1 MLRRGKDSSCADQP
15 LWGAARAARSQP
27 AASGPGRSGLRDRL
41 SPLRAPRPIV
51 RSPAYNRWNCPPQ
64 EFRMAEVPP
73 LSGVFPIAPTPFTD
87 TGDVDAEGQR
97 RVLDCM
103 IDQGV
108 DGICILANYSEQF
121 LLSDGERDLLLDV
134 CLSHVHGRVP
144 VIVTCS
150 HFSTRIAAARARAA
164 VAAGASMLMLM
175 PPYHGTGL
183 RTDEA
188 GILQHF
194 AAVAEAAQI
203 PIMVQDAPLSGVSLS
218 VPFLVRLAREVPS
231 VRYFKIE
238 VPGAAAQLRNLI
250 EAGGNA
256 IEGPFDGEE
265 SITLMADLDA
275 GATGTMPSALLPDL
289 IKPVLAHH
297 RAGKRKEAA
306 AAYARILP
314 LINFENRQCGLR
326 ATKTVMAAGGV
337 IASDAVRHPL
347 EALHPATR
355 QGLLELA
362 AEVDPLAL
370 RWGK

>member
-1 MLRRGKDSSCADQP
+1 VLAD
-15 LWGAARAARSQP
+15 LN
-27 AASGPGRSGLRDRL
+27 LTE
-41 SPLRAPRPIV
+41 SPSRF
-51 RSPAYNRWNCPPQ
+51 PP
-64 EFRMAEVPP
+64 VPVTLP
-73 LSGVFPIAPTPFTD
+73 FTGIYPIAPTPFLAS
-87 TGDVDAEGQR
+87 GDLDLPGMR

-108 DGICILANYSEQF
+108 DGICVLANYSEQF
-121 LLSDGERDLLLDV
+121 LLTDDERAMLVDL
-134 CLSHVHGRVP
+134 CLAHVAGRVP

-150 HFSTRIAAARARAA
+150 HFSTRIAAARARSAA
-164 VAAGASMLMLM
+164 SAGAAMLMMM

-183 RTDEA
+183 RADEA
-188 GILQHF
+188 GIIAHF
-194 AAVAEAAQI
+194 AQVAEAAGI

-218 VPFLVRLAREVPS
+218 VALLVRLAREIPS
-231 VRYFKIE
+231 VSYFKVE
-238 VPGAAAQLRNLI
+238 VPGAAAKLRGLI
-250 EAGGNA
+250 EAGGDA
-256 IEGPFDGEE
+256 IAGPFDGEE

-289 IKPVLAHH
+289 IKPVLEFH

-326 ATKTVMAAGGV
+326 ATKTVMAEGGV
-337 IASDAVRHPL
+337 IKSDAVRHPL

-355 QGLLELA
+355 AGLLELA
-362 AEVDPLAL
+362 RELNPLAL